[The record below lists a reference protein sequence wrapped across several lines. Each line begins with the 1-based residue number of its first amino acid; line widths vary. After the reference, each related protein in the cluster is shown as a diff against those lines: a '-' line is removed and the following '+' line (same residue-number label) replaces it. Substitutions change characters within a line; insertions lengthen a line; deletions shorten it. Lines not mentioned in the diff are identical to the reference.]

1 MFLPLAGSF
10 CQNVAIQT
18 GDYGFGT
25 PRGGNVPTE
34 VKGDKNKAPR
44 EEISKGRAG
53 SKVQKMGKLC
63 HRVGD
68 TEQNTPSNAH
78 GALGISKEPADV
90 AQWYEETGLCPETR
104 QAGEWKQALQ
114 FQDASPSLLC
124 ALLRLSPPGAASGQ
138 VNKLG

>member
-1 MFLPLAGSF
+1 
-10 CQNVAIQT
+10 
-18 GDYGFGT
+18 
-25 PRGGNVPTE
+25 
-34 VKGDKNKAPR
+34 
-44 EEISKGRAG
+44 
-53 SKVQKMGKLC
+53 MGKLG

-90 AQWYEETGLCPETR
+90 VSKER

-114 FQDASPSLLC
+114 FQDASSSLLC
-124 ALLRLSPPGAASGQ
+124 ASLRLSPPGAASGQ